1 MKAARAGRRSKGKRR
16 GKSPQPISSALEQF
30 AKDLGI
36 SRPLSQYS
44 VLTSWQEIVGEQIAR
59 VTKAERIEDGV
70 LLVRVSTAPWR
81 AELSLRRGEILEKL
95 NAVAGRGIV
104 REIRFR

>member
-1 MKAARAGRRSKGKRR
+1 LKTAGAVRRSARR
-16 GKSPQPISSALEQF
+16 AKAPRQLGEALQQL

-36 SRPLSQYS
+36 AKPLRQYE
-44 VLTSWQEIVGEQIAR
+44 VLTSWEEIVGEQISK

-70 LLVRVSTAPWR
+70 LIVRVATAPWR
-81 AELSLRRGEILEKL
+81 AELTLRRSEILGKIVSRFGTS
-95 NAVAGRGIV
+95 AV

>member
-1 MKAARAGRRSKGKRR
+1 M
-16 GKSPQPISSALEQF
+16 SSALEQF

-36 SRPLSQYS
+36 VRPLSPYS
-44 VLTSWQEIVGEQIAR
+44 VLTSWEEIVGEQIAR
-59 VTKAERIEDGV
+59 VTRAERIEDGV

-81 AELSLRRGEILEKL
+81 AELSLRRGEILEKV
-95 NAVAGRGIV
+95 NAVVGKGIV